1 MKKTSNVKL
10 RKKKTFQFYGKAFL
24 MTLITHR
31 KTIGHQI
38 TSII

>member
-10 RKKKTFQFYGKAFL
+10 RKKTFQFYGKAFL